1 MLFRLFYI
9 TWDYDIDWEKLRPDF
24 KSNVFRLCRENS
36 RPSLSINFIM
46 ISKVLLEKF
55 LIYCDRK
62 SSILYC
68 TSHSI
73 ISRISFIQDDEQYRK
88 NIIGL
93 LLRAKRQFYFSLE
106 ISTFKDICILLTD
119 LLYSNFSMILLNT
132 LFDVKMNDHSVYIVC
147 LFLCVRIHN
156 SHVVAEALKSQVII
170 NNFGGWIIR
179 TLCQCGSFP
188 LLYGV

>member
-88 NIIGL
+88 IIIGL

-132 LFDVKMNDHSVYIVC
+132 LFDVKMNDRSLYKMKINKLETEINYYNGVDDSYITVYNQLVFNPSS
-147 LFLCVRIHN
+147 LNF
-156 SHVVAEALKSQVII
+156 VIY
-170 NNFGGWIIR
+170 FMY
-179 TLCQCGSFP
+179 L
-188 LLYGV
+188 